1 MECHEQSLLIADSN
15 QSVAESD
22 HSNQASQTEES
33 VFEMLCAGGPISMST
48 RLSRRAALLTAL
60 VFAVPAVGPTIA
72 EAQADAS
79 DAANLYPGRYAAVCI
94 PAPMFGCVCTTDPL
108 GEALM
113 FTELDSTANHH
124 HLKDIGDTEY
134 LRLIAWLRRTCASL
148 TQSVVPP

>member
-1 MECHEQSLLIADSN
+1 M
-15 QSVAESD
+15 
-22 HSNQASQTEES
+22 
-33 VFEMLCAGGPISMST
+33 FKMLCPRGPILMST

-60 VFAVPAVGPTIA
+60 VFAVPTVGPTIA

-79 DAANLYPGRYAAVCI
+79 DVANLYPGRYAAVCI

-124 HLKDIGDTEY
+124 LKDIGDTEY
-134 LRLIAWLRRTCASL
+134 LRMIAWLRRTCASL